1 MFIIEYYEAASQEW
15 YQYGDEV
22 FANKN
27 DAERAIRLYQ
37 FKDHYSAK
45 LNLRATFKHSIHKHN
60 GFCGSLSD

>member
-15 YQYGDEV
+15 YQYGDKV
-22 FANKN
+22 FANKY
-27 DAERAIRLYQ
+27 DAERQIRILQ

-45 LNLRATFKHSIHKHN
+45 LSLKATYKAGIHKHS